1 VEFEASP
8 FSSDVF
14 KKGSGCFKAAGTQS
28 VLYYLRACGDR
39 LLWKEAFSSFFFPF
53 LCFQKRAELCV
64 SS

>member
-28 VLYYLRACGDR
+28 VLYLRVCVIDY
-39 LLWKEAFSSFFFPF
+39 WKEAFSSFFFP
-53 LCFQKRAELCV
+53 LCFQKRAEL
-64 SS
+64 